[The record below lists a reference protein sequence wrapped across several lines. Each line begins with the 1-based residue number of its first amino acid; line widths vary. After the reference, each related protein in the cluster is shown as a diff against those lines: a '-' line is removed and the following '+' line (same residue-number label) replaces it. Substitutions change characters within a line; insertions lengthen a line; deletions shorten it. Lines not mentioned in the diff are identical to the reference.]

1 MNSLEAI
8 VQAADAPLRPG
19 QYEERLRK
27 LQQREWWTWGSSLA
41 VILLL
46 TIGVASLSIPAIL
59 EEKNTAYGTGVIQAI
74 AGLVF
79 LILLFGGYLT
89 YEKILIN
96 RLRLELAERQS
107 HSVLWRDLA
116 LVDPLTGLY
125 NRRYAER
132 RLKEEI
138 ARAERRGY
146 ALTLVLF
153 DLNDFKQ
160 INDRFGHPAGD
171 AVLKEF
177 GDRLGKAVRVADLA
191 ARLGGDEF
199 MLLLTEC
206 DSSQVP
212 VMLRRLE
219 TIQVEVDRQ
228 VIPVRFSVGWKEYE
242 PGEVPQDMFSEADK
256 ALYLDK
262 QAKKAAKAALSPATA
277 PPVRV

>member
-1 MNSLEAI
+1 MESTEPIMQSNEASLPPSEY
-8 VQAADAPLRPG
+8 QAG
-19 QYEERLRK
+19 LRK
-27 LQQREWWTWGSSLA
+27 LQRREWWTWGSSLA

-46 TIGVASLSIPAIL
+46 TGGVASLSIPAIL
-59 EEKNTAYGTGVIQAI
+59 EEKNTAYGSGVMQAI

-89 YEKILIN
+89 YEKVLIN
-96 RLRLELAERQS
+96 RLRLELAEKQS
-107 HSVLWRDLA
+107 HSILWRDLA

-132 RLKEEI
+132 RLKEEV

-146 ALTLVLF
+146 SLTLVLF

-160 INDRFGHPAGD
+160 INDRYGHPAGD
-171 AVLKEF
+171 LVLKEF
-177 GDRLGKAVRVADLA
+177 ADRLGKAVRVADLA

-206 DSSQVP
+206 DSSQVL

-219 TIQVEVDRQ
+219 TIQVEIERQ
-228 VIPVRFSVGWKEYE
+228 TIPVRFSVGWKEYE
-242 PGEVPQDMFSEADK
+242 PGEGAQDMFSEADK
-256 ALYLDK
+256 ALYADK
-262 QAKKAAKAALSPATA
+262 QAKKSEKITPASPV
-277 PPVRV
+277 PV

>member
-1 MNSLEAI
+1 MDSTEVTAQTTEI
-8 VQAADAPLRPG
+8 SLRPG
-19 QYEERLRK
+19 EYQTRLRK
-27 LQQREWWTWGSSLA
+27 LQKREWWTWGSSLA

-46 TIGVASLSIPAIL
+46 TGGVASLSIPAIL
-59 EEKNTAYGTGVIQAI
+59 EEKNTSYGSGVMQAI

-79 LILLFGGYLT
+79 LIMLFGGYLT
-89 YEKILIN
+89 YEKVLIN
-96 RLRLELAERQS
+96 RLRLELAEKQS

-171 AVLKEF
+171 LVLKEF
-177 GDRLGKAVRVADLA
+177 ADRLGKAVRVADLA

-219 TIQVEVDRQ
+219 MIQVEVERQ
-228 VIPVRFSVGWKEYE
+228 AIPVRFSVGWKEYE
-242 PGEVPQDMFSEADK
+242 PGEGSQDMFSEADK
-256 ALYLDK
+256 ALYMDK
-262 QAKKAAKAALSPATA
+262 QSKKTEKMTPAL
-277 PPVRV
+277 PVRV

>member
-1 MNSLEAI
+1 MDSSEI
-8 VQAADAPLRPG
+8 VAQTNEVSLRPEE
-19 QYEERLRK
+19 YEIRLHK
-27 LQQREWWTWGSSLA
+27 LQKREWWTWGSSLA

-46 TIGVASLSIPAIL
+46 TGGIASLSIPAIL
-59 EEKNTAYGTGVIQAI
+59 EEKNTAYGSGVMQAI

-79 LILLFGGYLT
+79 LIMLFGGYLT
-89 YEKILIN
+89 YEKVLIN
-96 RLRLELAERQS
+96 RLRLELAEKQS

-146 ALTLVLF
+146 SLTLVLF

-171 AVLKEF
+171 LVLKEF
-177 GDRLGKAVRVADLA
+177 ADRLGKAVRVADLA

-199 MLLLTEC
+199 MLLVTEC

-219 TIQVEVDRQ
+219 KIQVEVERET
-228 VIPVRFSVGWKEYE
+228 IPVHFSVGWKEYE
-242 PGEVPQDMFSEADK
+242 PGEGAQDMFSDADK
-256 ALYLDK
+256 ALYADK
-262 QAKKAAKAALSPATA
+262 QAKKAEKISLASPLQ
-277 PPVRV
+277 V

>member
-1 MNSLEAI
+1 MESAEAI
-8 VQAADAPLRPG
+8 TQSKEASLRPG
-19 QYEERLRK
+19 EYQTRLRK
-27 LQQREWWTWGSSLA
+27 LQKREWWTWGSSLA

-46 TIGVASLSIPAIL
+46 TGGVASLSIPAIL
-59 EEKNTAYGTGVIQAI
+59 EEKNTAYGSGVMQAI

-79 LILLFGGYLT
+79 LIILFGGYLT
-89 YEKILIN
+89 YEKVLIN
-96 RLRLELAERQS
+96 RLRLELAEKQS

-125 NRRYAER
+125 NRRYSER

-138 ARAERRGY
+138 SRAERRGY

-171 AVLKEF
+171 LVLKEF
-177 GDRLGKAVRVADLA
+177 AERLGKAVRVADLA

-219 TIQVEVDRQ
+219 SIQVEVEREI
-228 VIPVRFSVGWKEYE
+228 IPVRFSVGWKEYE
-242 PGEVPQDMFSEADK
+242 PGEGAQDMFGAADK

-262 QAKKAAKAALSPATA
+262 QAKKAGKIVADT
-277 PPVRV
+277 PVQV

>member
-1 MNSLEAI
+1 MESAEAI
-8 VQAADAPLRPG
+8 TQSNDASLRPG
-19 QYEERLRK
+19 EYQTRLRK
-27 LQQREWWTWGSSLA
+27 LQKREWWTWGSSLA

-46 TIGVASLSIPAIL
+46 TGGVASLSIPAML
-59 EEKNTAYGTGVIQAI
+59 EEKNTVYGSGLMQAI

-79 LILLFGGYLT
+79 LIVLFGAYLT
-89 YEKILIN
+89 YEKVLIN
-96 RLRLELAERQS
+96 RLRLELAEKQS

-138 ARAERRGY
+138 SRAERRGY

-160 INDRFGHPAGD
+160 INDRYGHPAGD
-171 AVLKEF
+171 LVLKEF
-177 GDRLGKAVRVADLA
+177 ADRLGKAVRVADLA

-219 TIQVEVDRQ
+219 AIRVEMERER
-228 VIPVRFSVGWKEYE
+228 IPVRFSVGWKEYE
-242 PGEVPQDMFSEADK
+242 PGEGAQDMFSAADK

-262 QAKKAAKAALSPATA
+262 QAKKAGKTPDATPLQA
-277 PPVRV
+277 

>member
-1 MNSLEAI
+1 MESAEAI
-8 VQAADAPLRPG
+8 TQSNDASLRPG
-19 QYEERLRK
+19 EYQTRLRK
-27 LQQREWWTWGSSLA
+27 LQKREWWTWGSSLA

-46 TIGVASLSIPAIL
+46 TGGVASLSIPAML
-59 EEKNTAYGTGVIQAI
+59 EEKNTVYGSGLMQAI

-79 LILLFGGYLT
+79 LIVLFGGYLT
-89 YEKILIN
+89 YEKVLIN
-96 RLRLELAERQS
+96 RLRLELAEKQS

-138 ARAERRGY
+138 SRAERRGY

-153 DLNDFKQ
+153 DLNNFKQ
-160 INDRFGHPAGD
+160 INDRYGHPAGD
-171 AVLKEF
+171 LVLKEF

-219 TIQVEVDRQ
+219 SIQVEVERER
-228 VIPVRFSVGWKEYE
+228 IPVQFSVGWKEYE
-242 PGEVPQDMFSEADK
+242 PGEGAQDMFSAADK

-262 QAKKAAKAALSPATA
+262 EAKKAGKAPDAD
-277 PPVRV
+277 PVQV

>member
-1 MNSLEAI
+1 MASTEAI
-8 VQAADAPLRPG
+8 TQTNEATLRPG
-19 QYEERLRK
+19 EYQTRLRK
-27 LQQREWWTWGSSLA
+27 LQRREWWTWGSSLF

-46 TIGVASLSIPAIL
+46 TGGVASLSVPAIV
-59 EEKNTAYGTGVIQAI
+59 EERNTVYGSGVMQAI

-79 LILLFGGYLT
+79 LIILFGGYLT
-89 YEKILIN
+89 YEKVLIN
-96 RLRLELAERQS
+96 RLRLELAEKQS

-116 LVDPLTGLY
+116 LVDPLTSLY

-138 ARAERRGY
+138 SRAERRGY

-153 DLNDFKQ
+153 DLNDFKL
-160 INDRFGHPAGD
+160 INDQYGHPVGD
-171 AVLKEF
+171 LVLKEF
-177 GDRLGKAVRVADLA
+177 AERLGKAVRVADLA

-219 TIQVEVDRQ
+219 SIRVEVEREQ
-228 VIPVRFSVGWKEYE
+228 IPVRFSVGWKEYE
-242 PGEVPQDMFSEADK
+242 PGEGAQDMFSAADK
-256 ALYLDK
+256 ALYMDK
-262 QAKKAAKAALSPATA
+262 QAKKAGKLA
-277 PPVRV
+277 PPSTVQV

>member
-1 MNSLEAI
+1 MHKAEAI
-8 VQAADAPLRPG
+8 PNTNEALLRPG
-19 QYEERLRK
+19 EYQTRLRK
-27 LQQREWWTWGSSLA
+27 LQKREWWTWGSSLF

-46 TIGVASLSIPAIL
+46 TGGVASLSVPAIL
-59 EEKNTAYGTGVIQAI
+59 EERNTVYGSGVMQAI

-79 LILLFGGYLT
+79 LIMLFGGYLT

-96 RLRLELAERQS
+96 RLRLELAEKQS

-116 LVDPLTGLY
+116 LIDPLTGLY

-138 ARAERRGY
+138 ARSERRGY

-160 INDRFGHPAGD
+160 INDKFGHPAGD

-177 GDRLGKAVRVADLA
+177 ADRLGKAVRVADLA

-206 DSSQVP
+206 DSTRVP

-219 TIQVEVDRQ
+219 AIQVEVDRET
-228 VIPVRFSVGWKEYE
+228 IPVRFSVGWKEYE
-242 PGEVPQDMFSEADK
+242 PGEGPQDMFSGADK
-256 ALYLDK
+256 ALYADK
-262 QAKKAAKAALSPATA
+262 QAKKLGPAATVPA
-277 PPVRV
+277 

>member
-1 MNSLEAI
+1 MESAEVITQSN
-8 VQAADAPLRPG
+8 DASLRPG
-19 QYEERLRK
+19 EYQTRLRK
-27 LQQREWWTWGSSLA
+27 LQKREWWTWGSSLA

-46 TIGVASLSIPAIL
+46 TGGVASLSIPAML
-59 EEKNTAYGTGVIQAI
+59 EEKNTVYGSGLMQAI

-79 LILLFGGYLT
+79 LIVLFGGYLT
-89 YEKILIN
+89 YEKVLIN
-96 RLRLELAERQS
+96 RLRLELAEKQS

-138 ARAERRGY
+138 SRAERRGY

-153 DLNDFKQ
+153 DLNNFKQ

-171 AVLKEF
+171 LVLKEF

-219 TIQVEVDRQ
+219 SIQVEVERER
-228 VIPVRFSVGWKEYE
+228 IPVQFSVGWKEYE
-242 PGEVPQDMFSEADK
+242 PGEAAQDMFSAADK
-256 ALYLDK
+256 ALYMDK
-262 QAKKAAKAALSPATA
+262 EAKKAEKIAADSP
-277 PPVRV
+277 VQV